1 MPIWENEDQDGKPRG
16 NQPTPKQKLMTW
28 INSKLPPDMQI
39 QNFTTDWNDG
49 RTIGALVDSC
59 APGLYPDWS
68 NDDPRNRL
76 ANAKD
81 AMDLAE
87 QWLGVPQV
95 YTFHFYLFLSFFRIF
110 QFFLKIYLLRHKI
123 IRRKNL
129 IL

>member
-1 MPIWENEDQDGKPRG
+1 MWDNEDQDGKLRG

-59 APGLYPDWS
+59 APGLYPDWA

-76 ANAKD
+76 SNAKD

-95 YTFHFYLFLSFFRIF
+95 SLFYIMPKGSKLLYIAFRFSI
-110 QFFLKIYLLRHKI
+110 
-123 IRRKNL
+123 L
-129 IL
+129 IKK